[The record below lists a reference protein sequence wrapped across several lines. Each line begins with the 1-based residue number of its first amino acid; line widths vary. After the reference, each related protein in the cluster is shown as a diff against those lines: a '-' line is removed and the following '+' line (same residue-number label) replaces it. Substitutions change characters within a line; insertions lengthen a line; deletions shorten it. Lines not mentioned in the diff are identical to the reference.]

1 MTATP
6 VNELIETKTA
16 PPPWMGDKIRR
27 DGLLARLDNALSSRL
42 TLIYAPAGYGKT
54 SLLYQW
60 RQRHAGG
67 AFLVAWLTLEK
78 DDADPKRFT
87 HYVWLAVSAQGQGAK
102 RPDTAFTPPDLP
114 PRAMLSAIVN
124 HLARINRPVVLIFD
138 DVHRAESSAVLDL
151 LKSLIRLA
159 PKNCHFIVASRDSPK
174 LGQSILAAEGQVQ
187 EIRAGDLKFSESEA
201 EALLTRDQPV
211 SLDREDL
218 RRIYDRT
225 EGWPIA
231 LQLTSL
237 SLKRRVDHKQ
247 WLLGLGGSD
256 SELARYLSEQVFM
269 GLSMELQNVVIRTA
283 LVENLTADLVNVL
296 CERQDGGLLLER
308 LVEQS
313 VFLTPL
319 AEDRRIHRYH
329 QLFAEYLRER
339 LAAQDM
345 AKFRELHGIASRWFS
360 KLGNIPQAVNHAIQA
375 QDYELLAAIVENAGG
390 WRLIPNGLQAV
401 AARALEALPPAT
413 VAANPHL
420 LLTRIYLAIKRGELG
435 EARGDYDRLTAG
447 SGHAELAGDLRTEIQ
462 VVGDVLAE
470 YENEPMTLE
479 DLLAKEALL
488 RTLRPGDHLILGS
501 VSESLGAKYYESGRL
516 ERALEPTLAA
526 REHYQARGLI
536 YSDIFTRFLEAEIR
550 LAQGRLHEATAILAA
565 ARTTIEN
572 SFGDRS
578 DLAANCAAFQAE
590 ILYEKDCPQESLLL
604 LEWALPHME
613 QSDGWTDVYAAGYS
627 IAARASFATGLLDEA
642 REFLARGRRLARR
655 RRLRQLELLVRL
667 CELHLLLKQVHTDE
681 AASHLAESIN
691 LDELADAMA
700 TESPPFRKV
709 AVSAALCR
717 AKLHLVSGDYE
728 PALSELARIERW
740 ASQHGAGRLL
750 IDVHIL
756 LAYGWHHSGAAQQ
769 AQSHF
774 NAAVDVA
781 MAQGFVRP
789 FLDAHRF
796 VETLLKAALRDARA
810 ADRYRDR
817 FLKELS
823 RKFSNPPPTRGA
835 EGGLTAAELS
845 VLTYL
850 CRGYSNKEIARLIGM
865 SSDTVKYR
873 LKSVFRKL
881 GVSKRREAVSVA
893 RQRSLLAERGVPL
906 QEEEAG

>member
-6 VNELIETKTA
+6 ATELIETKTA

-27 DGLLARLDNALSSRL
+27 DGLLARLDEALSSRL
-42 TLIYAPAGYGKT
+42 TLVYAPAGYGKT

-60 RQRHAGG
+60 RQHHADSTF
-67 AFLVAWLTLEK
+67 AVAWLTLEK

-87 HYVWLAVSAQGQGAK
+87 HYVWLAVSAEGSGAK
-102 RPDTAFTPPDLP
+102 RREVAFTPPDLP

-124 HLARINRPVVLIFD
+124 HLARVSKPVVLIFD
-138 DVHRAESSAVLDL
+138 DVHRAESSAVADL
-151 LKSLIRLA
+151 LRSLIRLA
-159 PKNCHFIVASRDSPK
+159 PKNCHFIVASRDCPK
-174 LGQSILAAEGQVQ
+174 LDQSILAAEGQVR
-187 EIRAGDLKFSESEA
+187 EIRAEDLKFSESEA
-201 EALLTRDQPV
+201 EAVLTRNQPV
-211 SLDREDL
+211 SLDREDI

-237 SLKRRVDHKQ
+237 SLKRRADHKQ
-247 WLLGLGGSD
+247 WLLHLGGSD
-256 SELARYLSEQVFM
+256 SELARYLSEQVYM
-269 GLSMELQNVVIRTA
+269 GLSAEMQDVVIRTA
-283 LVENLTADLVNVL
+283 IVENLTADLVNVL
-296 CERQDGGLLLER
+296 CDRQDGGLLLER

-313 VFLTPL
+313 VFLTQL

-345 AKFRELHGIASRWFS
+345 GRFRQLHGTAARWLS
-360 KLGNIPQAVNHAIQA
+360 KLGNVPQAVNHSIQA
-375 QDYELLAAIVENAGG
+375 RDHELLAAIIENAGG

-401 AARALEALPPAT
+401 AARALEALPAAT
-413 VAANPHL
+413 VAGNPCL
-420 LLTRIYLAIKRGELG
+420 MLTRIYIAIKRGELG
-435 EARGDYDRLTAG
+435 EARADYDRLVAG
-447 SGHAELAGDLRTEIQ
+447 AEHSEIARNLKPEIQ
-462 VVGDVLAE
+462 VVGDLLAE
-470 YENEPMTLE
+470 YENVPMTLE

-488 RTLRPGDHLILGS
+488 RTLRPGDHLLLGS
-501 VSESLGAKYYESGRL
+501 ACESLGAKYYESGRL

-526 REHYQARGLI
+526 REHYQARGLV

-550 LAQGRLHEATAILAA
+550 LAQGRLHEATEILAA
-565 ARTTIEN
+565 ARVTIEN
-572 SFGDRS
+572 GFGDRS

-590 ILYEKDCPQESLLL
+590 ILYEKDCLPEALSL
-604 LEWALPHME
+604 LEWAVPHME
-613 QSDGWTDVYAAGYS
+613 QSDGWVDVYAAAYS

-655 RRLRQLELLVRL
+655 RRLRQLELLLRL

-681 AASHLAESIN
+681 AAAQLAQSID
-691 LDELADAMA
+691 LDELADSMA
-700 TESPPFRKV
+700 LESPAFRKV

-717 AKLHLVSGDYE
+717 AKLRLAFHQYE
-728 PALSELARIERW
+728 PAIRELSQIKRW

-750 IDVHIL
+750 IETHIL
-756 LAYGWHHSGAAQQ
+756 LAHGLHHSAMTKQ
-769 AQSHF
+769 AQPYF
-774 NAAVDVA
+774 EEAVDVA
-781 MAQGFVRP
+781 MAHGFVRP
-789 FLDAHRF
+789 FLDARRF
-796 VETLLKAALRDARA
+796 VEPLVKAALCDSRPL
-810 ADRYRDR
+810 DRYRDR
-817 FLKELS
+817 FLRELT
-823 RKFSNPPPTRGA
+823 RKFSSQPHAQDAGG
-835 EGGLTAAELS
+835 GGLSAAELS

-893 RQRSLLAERGVPL
+893 RERSLLAGRPL
-906 QEEEAG
+906 P